1 MLGLRLLME
10 KVTQLVWGHTVQE
23 VTARSTNGITQ

>member
-1 MLGLRLLME
+1 MLGLRLMME

-23 VTARSTNGITQ
+23 VTARSAN